1 MTTIHAYTGDQNT
14 QDAPHRKGDK
24 RRARA
29 AAENIIPNSTG
40 AAKAIGKVIQK
51 SMVN

>member
-29 AAENIIPNSTG
+29 AAETSSLTQQVLL
-40 AAKAIGKVIQK
+40 KLSVKLFLK

>member
-24 RRARA
+24 RRARR
-29 AAENIIPNSTG
+29 AENIIPNSTG
-40 AAKAIGKVIQK
+40 LLKLSVKLFQK

>member
-29 AAENIIPNSTG
+29 AKTLSLTQQVLL
-40 AAKAIGKVIQK
+40 KQSVK
-51 SMVN
+51 

>member
-29 AAENIIPNSTG
+29 AAENIILTQQVLLKLSV
-40 AAKAIGKVIQK
+40 KLFLK

>member
-24 RRARA
+24 RRAQQQQKTL
-29 AAENIIPNSTG
+29 SLTLQVLL
-40 AAKAIGKVIQK
+40 KQLVKLFQK
-51 SMVN
+51 STVN

>member
-1 MTTIHAYTGDQNT
+1 MTTIHAYTGDQMT
-14 QDAPHRKGDK
+14 QDGPHRKGDK

-29 AAENIIPNSTG
+29 AAKTSYLTQLVLL
-40 AAKAIGKVIQK
+40 KQSVKLFLK